1 MQRSILPW
9 IIGWKPIDI
18 LKTKEFIGVLGA
30 LVVKLVGGIQK
41 FEIRNSK
48 FEIYFPFPFA
58 S

>member
-1 MQRSILPW
+1 M
-9 IIGWKPIDI
+9 DI

-48 FEIYFPFPFA
+48 FEIYFPFPFP